1 MSLDSIISRV
11 LAREGGWSDR
21 AEDKGGPT
29 NRGITL
35 ATFTRWR
42 LGRDGNPAEQLA
54 FKDEL
59 RALSE
64 NEARM
69 IYLQFYVKDT
79 HLDDIGSEVLREAL
93 FDWAVNSGPSPPVKA
108 LQRQLG
114 IVADG
119 IIGPATIQAAA
130 LKDGI
135 RLAQR
140 ICWDRVDFIAD
151 WMRKD
156 KRDADHDGVPDSMEN
171 AAGILKRISEM
182 GRGLT

>member
-1 MSLDSIISRV
+1 MNWDGPISRV

-29 NRGITL
+29 NLGITL
-35 ATFTRWR
+35 ATYSKW
-42 LGRDGNPAEQLA
+42 LGRDAT
-54 FKDEL
+54 KDEL
-59 RALSE
+59 KALQD

-69 IYLQFYVKDT
+69 VYLQFFVKDT
-79 HLDDIGSEVLREAL
+79 HLDEIGSDALKETL
-93 FDWAVNSGPSPPVKA
+93 FDWMVNSGPAHPVRA

-114 IVADG
+114 LIVDG
-119 IIGPATIQAAA
+119 VIGPVTANAAN
-130 LKDGI
+130 LKDGY

-171 AAGILKRISEM
+171 GAGILKRIASI